1 MVTRIGDLVPPAVGV
16 PSAEAGTAPAGKDFA
31 SFVRD
36 AADASIDTMHQ
47 GEQISKMGIA
57 GKAELTDVVNA
68 VNDAEMTLQTV
79 TALRDKLVEAYREII
94 RMPI

>member
-1 MVTRIGDLVPPAVGV
+1 MVARIGDIVPPV
-16 PSAEAGTAPAGKDFA
+16 AGAIGADPGAAATGKDFA

-36 AADASIDTMHQ
+36 AADASIDAMHK
-47 GEQISKMGIA
+47 GEEVSMAGIA
-57 GKAELTDVVNA
+57 GKADLTDVVNA

-79 TALRDKLVEAYREII
+79 SALRDKLVEAYREII